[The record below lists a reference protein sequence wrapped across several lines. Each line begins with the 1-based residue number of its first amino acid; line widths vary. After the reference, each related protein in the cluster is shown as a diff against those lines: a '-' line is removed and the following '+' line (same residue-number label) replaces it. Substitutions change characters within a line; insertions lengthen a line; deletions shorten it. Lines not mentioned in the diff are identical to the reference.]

1 MSDNG
6 RVKFTAV
13 DINKSFICWLGNDG
27 VKVTGGYGG
36 WDLVDRPRRISLTQW
51 NGRNPLSMDV
61 PILFDGYANNNSVE
75 VDCTKLEAMA
85 FNDGFNPPPIV
96 QVTGDAVP
104 HQLQNW
110 VITNISWGGLIRRQR
125 DGERLRQEATVSIV
139 RYVASDKVQL
149 RAADLARRRVHT
161 PKPPVTPPAT
171 ITGTSPD

>member
-13 DINKSFICWLGNDG
+13 GINKSFICWLGTDG
-27 VKVTGGYGG
+27 AKPTGGYGG
-36 WDLVDRPRRISLTQW
+36 WDLVDRPRRLALTQW

-61 PILFDGYANNNSVE
+61 SILFDGYADDNSIE
-75 VDCTKLEAMA
+75 EDCAKLEAMA
-85 FNDGFNPPPIV
+85 FNDDFNPPPIV

-104 HQLQNW
+104 HQLQKW
-110 VITNISWGGLIRRQR
+110 VITNISWGGMIRRQR

-139 RYVASDKVQL
+139 RYVAADKLQL
-149 RAADLARRRVHT
+149 RAADLARRKIKT
-161 PKPPVTPPAT
+161 TKPPKTPPEA